1 MCIRDRTFPLSL
13 RLERVLMRRRGVED
27 AELLDDTNPEGDAK
41 EEVISSYSSLSPV
54 KCVWRVC
61 VIKLLNEENE
71 EEKVYKTR
79 RVMKFRK
86 EKKKGGFWVF
96 RVFCV
101 CDGGE

>member
-1 MCIRDRTFPLSL
+1 MLVKFAAFGTTTSLTFPLSL

-61 VIKLLNEENE
+61 VIKLNEENE
-71 EEKVYKTR
+71 EEKVYKRR
-79 RVMKFRK
+79 RVKF
-86 EKKKGGFWVF
+86 
-96 RVFCV
+96 
-101 CDGGE
+101 